1 MTRKLPNVSCW
12 GYSSTL
18 FGLHLN
24 IDKRCVSSL
33 ADEAHLFLRWIE
45 LVDFNGK
52 RYGNIFNLNL
62 CAVSGMSPEFIFG
75 KLLSWIHRH
84 SKTLACPG
92 RTAPA

>member
-33 ADEAHLFLRWIE
+33 ADEAHLFLRWIK
-45 LVDFNGK
+45 LAGFNGK
-52 RYGNIFNLNL
+52 RYGTICHLKL
-62 CAVSGMSPEFIFG
+62 CAVSVVSQEFYF
-75 KLLSWIHRH
+75 LEARVLDTS
-84 SKTLACPG
+84 SQ
-92 RTAPA
+92 